1 MTFGKNNLNEYA
13 LPLPDWLPKPV
24 IHYLQHTVQG
34 RSIRAL
40 ARGNDVHP
48 STISRQVRKIEG
60 LRDDPLIDAAL
71 RRLEAGDGLS
81 MKTHDLLPVMRKMAV
96 MGTVLV
102 AGHDMSRAV
111 LLREGLDGKTVQLG
125 SVDAVVAQNLAM
137 RHWIKGERL
146 RKVARYRL
154 SELGRITLDKHPAP
168 KGFAEGQAGF
178 AGRDDQAEDQRPW
191 RYGAPESPVA
201 LLARRRGVDGDVFLP
216 TELLVTAERVQEDY
230 ELARLN
236 QTDFFSLDD
245 VQRARA
251 IGVAQR
257 RSLQRL
263 QGALAHWGPDLG
275 AIVLRCCCQ
284 LQGLAQTEKEL
295 GWPARSGKLVLR
307 IALERLRDYH
317 EQMGEAA
324 GIVG

>member
-102 AGHDMSRAV
+102 AGQDMSRAV

-125 SVDAVVAQNLAM
+125 SVDAVVARIWRCATGSRGNACA
-137 RHWIKGERL
+137 RL
-146 RKVARYRL
+146 RAIVCQTWVESRWINIPPQRGL
-154 SELGRITLDKHPAP
+154 P
-168 KGFAEGQAGF
+168 KGRQGLRAAII
-178 AGRDDQAEDQRPW
+178 RQRI
-191 RYGAPESPVA
+191 SA
-201 LLARRRGVDGDVFLP
+201 LGGMARRNHLSPFW
-216 TELLVTAERVQEDY
+216 
-230 ELARLN
+230 
-236 QTDFFSLDD
+236 
-245 VQRARA
+245 RA
-251 IGVAQR
+251 
-257 RSLQRL
+257 
-263 QGALAHWGPDLG
+263 
-275 AIVLRCCCQ
+275 
-284 LQGLAQTEKEL
+284 
-295 GWPARSGKLVLR
+295 
-307 IALERLRDYH
+307 
-317 EQMGEAA
+317 AA
-324 GIVG
+324 GWMGMCFCPLNYW